1 MRQRLLGAT
10 LAILT
15 LAIGVIFAGQA
26 HADGDGL
33 IVLKSDFGVTKTLD
47 RLGIAL
53 ERKGIKV
60 FARINHASGA
70 ASVGLEL
77 PPTAVIIFGTPKIG
91 TPLMTSNPAIG
102 LDLPLK
108 AVAWQTADGVVMLAY
123 SDPAWLAKRY
133 GIDDRDGVFKKMAGA
148 LAKFTAMATTRGA
161 LPAE

>member
-15 LAIGVIFAGQA
+15 LAIGVTFAGQA
-26 HADGDGL
+26 RADGDRL
-33 IVLKSDFGVTKTLD
+33 IVLKNDFGVIKTLD
-47 RLGIAL
+47 RLGNAL
-53 ERKGIKV
+53 GRKGIKI
-60 FARINHASGA
+60 FARINHASG
-70 ASVGLEL
+70 GDF
-77 PPTAVIIFGTPKIG
+77 FGTPKIG
-91 TPLMTSNPAIG
+91 TPLMISNPAIG

-108 AVAWQTADGVVMLAY
+108 AVAWQAADGAVMLAY

-133 GIDDRDGVFKKMAGA
+133 GIDDRDEVFKKMAGA